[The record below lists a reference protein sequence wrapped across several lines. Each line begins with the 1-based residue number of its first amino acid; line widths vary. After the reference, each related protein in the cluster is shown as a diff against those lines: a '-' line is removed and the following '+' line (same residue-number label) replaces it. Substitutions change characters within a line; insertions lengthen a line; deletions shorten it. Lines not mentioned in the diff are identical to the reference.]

1 MSASS
6 NIRILVVDD
15 SSIWRTF
22 IIGHLYDAGMRSVYV
37 AYDGVQAVFKAR
49 TLQPDLI
56 LMDVRLPHM
65 NGIDAASAI
74 HHAVPSAKVV
84 FLSGNS
90 DPDVRQAA
98 LDAGGSAYVPK
109 SLAGRQLIDAIK
121 RVLCCGAESA

>member
-65 NGIDAASAI
+65 NGIDAASVI
-74 HHAVPSAKVV
+74 HNAVPSAKVV